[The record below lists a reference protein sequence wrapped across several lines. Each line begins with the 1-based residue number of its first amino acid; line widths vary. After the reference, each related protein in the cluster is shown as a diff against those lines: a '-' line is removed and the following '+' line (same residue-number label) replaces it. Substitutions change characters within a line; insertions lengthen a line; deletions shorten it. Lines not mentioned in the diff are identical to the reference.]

1 MNTSTQNN
9 NQSILSEVNDKV
21 DGLYMKIAERD
32 NRITNLDR
40 TVSNLSTS
48 MKYMK
53 LDLQKNERE
62 RQ

>member
-1 MNTSTQNN
+1 
-9 NQSILSEVNDKV
+9 
-21 DGLYMKIAERD
+21 MKIAERD
-32 NRITNLDR
+32 HRITNLDR